1 MSTMNKGKIK
11 DLVRAGNLIKQHFDE
26 ANIKEACYEASTS
39 NDFFE
44 ITANGTEKIV
54 IPDNNYYILRPNN
67 QVVCVTREYFD
78 IPLNVIARI
87 FLTGHYF
94 ALGIAPVNTYADP
107 GFKGRLG
114 IIFSNTSRN
123 YIKIAPHERIIK
135 IEFATMQEPSEEG
148 YVGQHGGDVTT
159 WPFRRDLVADADFL
173 EGRNICPESPE
184 EIEKIYGK
192 VLKNTIFSA
201 KKFYPRL
208 GIATAISTIIPL
220 ITVWG
225 LSQNWDFSSPAL
237 TLALG
242 IMIGIVSNT
251 IFYFFT
257 KKGVI

>member
-1 MSTMNKGKIK
+1 MSTMNKKKIK
-11 DLVRAGNLIKQHFDE
+11 DLVLSGYLIKQHFDE
-26 ANIKEACYEASTS
+26 AKIKEACYEASTS

-44 ITANGTEKIV
+44 ISAEGTKKIT
-54 IPDNNYYILRPNN
+54 ISDNDYYILRPNN
-67 QVVCVTREYFD
+67 QVVCVTSEYFD

-114 IIFSNTSRN
+114 IVFSNTSRN
-123 YIKIAPHERIIK
+123 YIKIAPNERIIK
-135 IEFATMQEPSEEG
+135 IEFVTMQEPSEEG

-159 WPFRRDLVADADFL
+159 WPFRRDLVADGDFL
-173 EGRNICPESPE
+173 GKRNICPESPG

-192 VLKNTIFSA
+192 VLKDTIFSA

-208 GIATAISTIIPL
+208 AITTVISTLTPL
-220 ITVWG
+220 VTVWG
-225 LSQNWDFSSPAL
+225 LSENWDFSSPAL
-237 TLALG
+237 TLAIG
-242 IMIGIVSNT
+242 IIIGIVSNT